1 MAYEL
6 QVRAEPNQS
15 TITMTREFDA
25 PKELVFRCYTEAALI
40 ENWWGPREYTTTVD
54 KQETRKG
61 GQWRYVQS
69 LKDDVHS
76 FSGVYHAVLPN
87 ELLIYTFEYEPMPG
101 HVLLETITFEE
112 RDGRTIL
119 TDVSSFQSVED
130 RDGMMSYGM
139 EEGAKTSMERMDELL
154 ATLKK
159 S

>member
-1 MAYEL
+1 
-6 QVRAEPNQS
+6 
-15 TITMTREFDA
+15 
-25 PKELVFRCYTEAALI
+25 
-40 ENWWGPREYTTTVD
+40 VD
-54 KQETRKG
+54 KQETRRG

-76 FSGVYHAVLPN
+76 FSGVYHAVVPN
-87 ELLIYTFEYEPMPG
+87 ELLIYTCEYEPMPG

-112 RDGRTIL
+112 RDGKTVL

-154 ATLKK
+154 LTLK
-159 S
+159 